1 MGQPHGSIVA
11 VPQADCEAAAM
22 HFRFEI
28 QDAEHLHSI
37 R

>member
-1 MGQPHGSIVA
+1 VA
-11 VPQADCEAAAM
+11 VAQTDCEAAAM

-28 QDAEHLHSI
+28 QDAEHFHSS